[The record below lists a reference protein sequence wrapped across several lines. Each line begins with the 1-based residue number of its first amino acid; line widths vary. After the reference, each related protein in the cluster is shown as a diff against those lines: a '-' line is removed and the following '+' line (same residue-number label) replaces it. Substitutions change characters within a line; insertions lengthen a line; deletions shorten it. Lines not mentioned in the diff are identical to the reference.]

1 MKNVSEVRN
10 QFAME
15 WKILRFLVYWDLS
28 LAFPHLTPAFF

>member
-10 QFAME
+10 QFATG

-28 LAFPHLTPAFF
+28 LAPPSAAFF